1 MMEVG
6 KRNLLKLW
14 FTVVYND
21 EEIDLNY
28 SKGHDDDLDQRE
40 LQGYFFKCENKDHIL
55 GKLNDPF

>member
-40 LQGYFFKCENKDHIL
+40 L
-55 GKLNDPF
+55 